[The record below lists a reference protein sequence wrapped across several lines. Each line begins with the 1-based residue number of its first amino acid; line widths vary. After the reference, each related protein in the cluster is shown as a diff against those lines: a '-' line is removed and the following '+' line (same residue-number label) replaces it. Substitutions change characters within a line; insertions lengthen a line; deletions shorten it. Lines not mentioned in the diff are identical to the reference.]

1 MPEHPDTMIWVAGV
15 KPALAEGSLDVVH
28 KAVRICI
35 ISGEDSG
42 DFHGANLALAIRD
55 ILPGVHIDGVG
66 GSRMAAAGVSLLFSS
81 SQLSVVGIT
90 EVIGRI
96 PAIVKARSRI
106 NTYLKRLR
114 PDLVVLVDFPDFNL
128 NLVAPHVKKLGITL
142 VYYISPQLWAWRQ
155 GRIKKIRALVDRML
169 VILPFEQDFYRQ
181 NGVPVCYT
189 GHPLVDEFA
198 EFKILPR
205 SQRPY
210 IALLPGSRP
219 TEVKRLLPIMLDAAI
234 LIRENRPEQEFVLPL
249 APSLDEDFLR
259 EIIPADLRAWVTL
272 VRKPLS
278 ASLRDAF
285 FAIVASGTATL
296 EAALA
301 EVPMAVVYRVEKLS
315 YLIGKRLI
323 SVPYISL
330 VNLIAGSEVVPE
342 LIQDDVDAQ
351 NICQRVHEIID
362 HQDKFEQVVQDLKE
376 VKSLLGP
383 VGGAE
388 RAARE
393 VVDCLKI

>member
-1 MPEHPDTMIWVAGV
+1 
-15 KPALAEGSLDVVH
+15 VVH

-42 DFHGANLALAIRD
+42 DFHGANLALAIRE
-55 ILPGVHIDGVG
+55 ILPGVQIDGVG
-66 GSRMAAAGVSLLFSS
+66 GSRMAAAGVSLIFPSS
-81 SQLSVVGIT
+81 SLSVVGIT

-96 PAIVKARSRI
+96 PSIVKGWRRI
-106 NTYLKRLR
+106 KTYLQQQL

-128 NLVAPHVKKLGITL
+128 HLVAPQVKKLSIPL

-155 GRIKKIRALVDRML
+155 GRIKKILALVDRML
-169 VILPFEQDFYRQ
+169 VVLPFEEDFYRQ
-181 NGVPVCYT
+181 SGVPVRYT

-198 EFKILPR
+198 GFEVLPR

-210 IALLPGSRP
+210 IALLPGSRL
-219 TEVKRLLPIMLDAAI
+219 TEVKRLLPLMLEAAV
-234 LIRENRPEQEFVLPL
+234 LIRKNRPEQKFILPL
-249 APSLDEDFLR
+249 APSLSDGFLK
-259 EIIPADLRAWVTL
+259 EMIPAALRNWVVL

-278 ASLRDAF
+278 TSLRDVF

-296 EAALA
+296 ETALA
-301 EVPMAVVYRVEKLS
+301 EVPMVVVYRVGKLS
-315 YLIGKRLI
+315 YLIGKKLI
-323 SVPYISL
+323 SVPHISL
-330 VNLIAGSEVVPE
+330 VNLIAGREVVPE

-351 NICQRVHEIID
+351 NICLRAEEIID
-362 HQDKFEQVVQDLKE
+362 HQDKFDQVVEGLRE

-383 VGGAE
+383 AGGAE

>member
-1 MPEHPDTMIWVAGV
+1 M
-15 KPALAEGSLDVVH
+15 VH

-42 DFHGANLALAIRD
+42 DFHGANLALAIRE
-55 ILPGVHIDGVG
+55 ILPGVQIDGVG
-66 GSRMAAAGVSLLFSS
+66 GSRMAAAGVSLIFPSS
-81 SQLSVVGIT
+81 SLSVVGIT

-96 PAIVKARSRI
+96 PSIVKGWRRI
-106 NTYLKRLR
+106 KTYLQQQL

-128 NLVAPHVKKLGITL
+128 HLVAPQVKKLSIPL

-169 VILPFEQDFYRQ
+169 VVLPFEEDFYRQ
-181 NGVPVCYT
+181 SGVPVRYT

-198 EFKILPR
+198 GFEVLPR

-210 IALLPGSRP
+210 IALLPGSRL
-219 TEVKRLLPIMLDAAI
+219 TEVKRLLPLMLEAAV
-234 LIRENRPEQEFVLPL
+234 LIRKNCPEQKFILPL
-249 APSLDEDFLR
+249 APSLSDGFLK
-259 EIIPADLRAWVTL
+259 EMIPAALRNWVVL

-278 ASLRDAF
+278 TSLRDVF

-296 EAALA
+296 ETALA
-301 EVPMAVVYRVEKLS
+301 EVPMVVVYRVGKLS
-315 YLIGKRLI
+315 YLIGKKLI
-323 SVPYISL
+323 SVPHISL
-330 VNLIAGSEVVPE
+330 VNLIAGREVVPE

-351 NICQRVHEIID
+351 NICLRAEEIID
-362 HQDKFEQVVQDLKE
+362 HQDKFDQVVEGLRE

-383 VGGAE
+383 AGGAE

>member
-1 MPEHPDTMIWVAGV
+1 M
-15 KPALAEGSLDVVH
+15 VH

-42 DFHGANLALAIRD
+42 DFHGANLALAIRE
-55 ILPGVHIDGVG
+55 ILPGVQIDGVG
-66 GSRMAAAGVSLLFSS
+66 GSRMAAAGVSLIFPSS
-81 SQLSVVGIT
+81 SLSVVGIT

-96 PAIVKARSRI
+96 PSIVKGWNRI
-106 NTYLKRLR
+106 KTYLQQQL

-128 NLVAPHVKKLGITL
+128 HLVAPQVKKLSIPL

-169 VILPFEQDFYRQ
+169 VVLPFEEDFYRQ
-181 NGVPVCYT
+181 SGVPVRYT

-198 EFKILPR
+198 GFEVLPR

-210 IALLPGSRP
+210 IALLPGSRL
-219 TEVKRLLPIMLDAAI
+219 TEVKRLLPLMLEAAV
-234 LIRENRPEQEFVLPL
+234 LIRKNRPEQKFILPL
-249 APSLDEDFLR
+249 APSLSDGFLK
-259 EIIPADLRAWVTL
+259 EMIPAALRNWVVL

-278 ASLRDAF
+278 TSLRDVF

-296 EAALA
+296 ETALA
-301 EVPMAVVYRVEKLS
+301 EVPMVVVYRVGKLS
-315 YLIGKRLI
+315 YLIGKKLI
-323 SVPYISL
+323 SVPHISL
-330 VNLIAGSEVVPE
+330 VNLIAGREVVPE

-351 NICQRVHEIID
+351 NICLRAEEIID
-362 HQDKFEQVVQDLKE
+362 HQDKFDQVVEGLRE

-383 VGGAE
+383 AGGAE

-393 VVDCLKI
+393 VVDCLNI

>member
-1 MPEHPDTMIWVAGV
+1 
-15 KPALAEGSLDVVH
+15 VVH

-42 DFHGANLALAIRD
+42 DFHGANLALAIRE
-55 ILPGVHIDGVG
+55 ILPGVQIDGVG
-66 GSRMAAAGVSLLFSS
+66 GSRMAAAGVSLIFPSS
-81 SQLSVVGIT
+81 SLSVVGIT

-96 PAIVKARSRI
+96 PSIVKGWRRI
-106 NTYLKRLR
+106 KTYLQQQH

-128 NLVAPHVKKLGITL
+128 HLVAPQVKKLSIPL

-155 GRIKKIRALVDRML
+155 GRIKKLLALVDRML
-169 VILPFEQDFYRQ
+169 VVLPFEEDFYRQ
-181 NGVPVCYT
+181 SGVPVRYT

-198 EFKILPR
+198 GFEVLPR

-210 IALLPGSRP
+210 IALLPGSRL
-219 TEVKRLLPIMLDAAI
+219 TEVKRLLPLMLEAAV
-234 LIRENRPEQEFVLPL
+234 LIRKNRPEQKFILPL
-249 APSLDEDFLR
+249 APSLSDGFLK
-259 EIIPADLRAWVTL
+259 EMIPAALRNWVVL

-278 ASLRDAF
+278 TSLRDVF

-296 EAALA
+296 ETALA
-301 EVPMAVVYRVEKLS
+301 EVPMVVVYRVGKLS
-315 YLIGKRLI
+315 YLIGKKLI
-323 SVPYISL
+323 SVPHISL
-330 VNLIAGSEVVPE
+330 VNLIAGREVVPE

-351 NICQRVHEIID
+351 NICLRAEEIID
-362 HQDKFEQVVQDLKE
+362 HQDKFDQVVEGLRE

-383 VGGAE
+383 AGGAE

-393 VVDCLKI
+393 VVDCLNI

>member
-1 MPEHPDTMIWVAGV
+1 
-15 KPALAEGSLDVVH
+15 VVH

-42 DFHGANLALAIRD
+42 DFHGANLALAIRE
-55 ILPGVHIDGVG
+55 ILPGVQIDGVG
-66 GSRMAAAGVSLLFSS
+66 GSRMAAAGVSLIFPSS
-81 SQLSVVGIT
+81 SLSVVGIT

-96 PAIVKARSRI
+96 PSIVKGWRRI
-106 NTYLKRLR
+106 KTYLQQQL

-128 NLVAPHVKKLGITL
+128 HLVAPQVKKLSIPL

-155 GRIKKIRALVDRML
+155 GRIKKLLALVDRML
-169 VILPFEQDFYRQ
+169 VVLPFEEEFYQ
-181 NGVPVCYT
+181 QFGVPVYYT

-198 EFKILPR
+198 GFEVLPR

-219 TEVKRLLPIMLDAAI
+219 TEVKRLLPLMLDAAV
-234 LIRENRPEQEFVLPL
+234 LIRKNRPEQKFILPL
-249 APSLDEDFLR
+249 APSLSDDFLK
-259 EIIPADLRAWVTL
+259 EMIPAALKNWVVL

-278 ASLRDAF
+278 TSLRDVF

-296 EAALA
+296 ETALA
-301 EVPMAVVYRVEKLS
+301 EVPMVVVYRVGKLS
-315 YLIGKRLI
+315 YLIGKKLI
-323 SVPYISL
+323 SVPHISL

-351 NICQRVHEIID
+351 NICLRAEEIID
-362 HQDKFEQVVQDLKE
+362 HQDKFDQVVEGLRE

-383 VGGAE
+383 AGGAE

>member
-1 MPEHPDTMIWVAGV
+1 MNSV
-15 KPALAEGSLDVVH
+15 EGSRDVVH
-28 KAVRICI
+28 KAVKICI

-42 DFHGANLALAIRD
+42 DFHGANLALAIRE
-55 ILPGVHIDGVG
+55 ILPGVQIDGVG
-66 GSRMAAAGVSLLFSS
+66 GSRMAAAGVSLIFPSS
-81 SQLSVVGIT
+81 SLSVVGIT

-96 PAIVKARSRI
+96 PAIVKGWRRI
-106 NTYLKRLR
+106 KTYLKQQY

-128 NLVAPHVKKLGITL
+128 HLIAPQVKKLGIPL

-169 VILPFEQDFYRQ
+169 VILPFEQEFYKQ
-181 NGVPVCYT
+181 SGVPVYYT

-198 EFKILPR
+198 GFEVLPR

-219 TEVKRLLPIMLDAAI
+219 TEVKRLLPIMLEAAV
-234 LIRENRPEQEFVLPL
+234 LIRKNRPEQEFIMPL
-249 APSLDEDFLR
+249 VPSLDEEFLK
-259 EIIPADLRAWVTL
+259 EVIPAGLRNLVVL

-278 ASLRDAF
+278 ISLRDVF

-296 EAALA
+296 ETALA
-301 EVPMAVVYRVEKLS
+301 GVPMVVVYRVGKLS
-315 YLIGKRLI
+315 YLIGKKLI
-323 SVPYISL
+323 SVPHISL

-351 NICQRVHEIID
+351 NICLRAEEIID
-362 HQDKFEQVVQDLKE
+362 HQDKFDQVVEGLRE

-383 VGGAE
+383 AGGAE

-393 VVDCLKI
+393 VIDCLKI

>member
-1 MPEHPDTMIWVAGV
+1 M
-15 KPALAEGSLDVVH
+15 VH

-42 DFHGANLALAIRD
+42 DFHGANLALAIRE
-55 ILPGVHIDGVG
+55 ILPGVQIDGVG
-66 GSRMAAAGVSLLFSS
+66 GSRMAAAGVSLIFPSS
-81 SQLSVVGIT
+81 SLSVVGIT

-96 PAIVKARSRI
+96 PSIVKGWRRI
-106 NTYLKRLR
+106 KTYLQQQH

-128 NLVAPHVKKLGITL
+128 HLVAPQVKKLSIPL

-169 VILPFEQDFYRQ
+169 VVLPFEEDFYRQ
-181 NGVPVCYT
+181 SGVPVRYT

-198 EFKILPR
+198 GFEVLPR

-210 IALLPGSRP
+210 IALLPGSRL
-219 TEVKRLLPIMLDAAI
+219 TEVKRLLPLMLEAAV
-234 LIRENRPEQEFVLPL
+234 LIRKNRPEQKFILPL
-249 APSLDEDFLR
+249 APSLSDGFLK
-259 EIIPADLRAWVTL
+259 EMIPAALRNWVVL

-278 ASLRDAF
+278 TSLRDVF
-285 FAIVASGTATL
+285 FAMVASGTATL
-296 EAALA
+296 ETALA
-301 EVPMAVVYRVEKLS
+301 EVPMVVVYRVGKLS
-315 YLIGKRLI
+315 YLIGKKLI
-323 SVPYISL
+323 SVPHISL
-330 VNLIAGSEVVPE
+330 VNLIAGREVVPE

-351 NICQRVHEIID
+351 NICLRAEEIID
-362 HQDKFEQVVQDLKE
+362 HQDKFDQVVEGLRE

-383 VGGAE
+383 AGGAE

-393 VVDCLKI
+393 VVDCLNI

>member
-1 MPEHPDTMIWVAGV
+1 M
-15 KPALAEGSLDVVH
+15 VH

-42 DFHGANLALAIRD
+42 DFHGANLALAIRE
-55 ILPGVHIDGVG
+55 ILPGVQIDGVG
-66 GSRMAAAGVSLLFSS
+66 GSRMAAAGVSLIFPSS
-81 SQLSVVGIT
+81 SLSVVGIT

-96 PAIVKARSRI
+96 PSIVKGWNRI
-106 NTYLKRLR
+106 KTYLQQQR

-128 NLVAPHVKKLGITL
+128 HLVAPQVKKLSIPL

-169 VILPFEQDFYRQ
+169 VVLPFEEDFYRQ
-181 NGVPVCYT
+181 SGVPVRYT

-198 EFKILPR
+198 GFEVLPR

-210 IALLPGSRP
+210 IALLPGSRL
-219 TEVKRLLPIMLDAAI
+219 TEVKRLLPLMLEAAV
-234 LIRENRPEQEFVLPL
+234 LIRKNCPEQKFILPL
-249 APSLDEDFLR
+249 APSLSDGFLK
-259 EIIPADLRAWVTL
+259 EMIPAALRNWVVL

-278 ASLRDAF
+278 TSLRDVF

-296 EAALA
+296 ETALA
-301 EVPMAVVYRVEKLS
+301 EVPMVVVYRVGKLS
-315 YLIGKRLI
+315 YLIGKKLI
-323 SVPYISL
+323 SVPHISL
-330 VNLIAGSEVVPE
+330 VNLIAGREVVPE

-351 NICQRVHEIID
+351 NICLRAEEIID
-362 HQDKFEQVVQDLKE
+362 HQDKFDQVVEGLRE

-383 VGGAE
+383 AGGAE

-393 VVDCLKI
+393 VVDCLNI

>member
-1 MPEHPDTMIWVAGV
+1 MSM
-15 KPALAEGSLDVVH
+15 KLAEGSLDVVH

-66 GSRMAAAGVSLLFSS
+66 GSHMDAAGVSLLFSS
-81 SQLSVVGIT
+81 SRLSVVGIT

-181 NGVPVCYT
+181 NGVPVRYT

-205 SQRPY
+205 SRRPY

-234 LIRENRPEQEFVLPL
+234 LIRGNRPGQEFILPL

-259 EIIPADLRAWVTL
+259 EVIPADLRDWVTL

-301 EVPMAVVYRVEKLS
+301 EVPMVVVYRVEKLS

-351 NICQRVHEIID
+351 NICLRVHEIID

-383 VGGAE
+383 TGGAE